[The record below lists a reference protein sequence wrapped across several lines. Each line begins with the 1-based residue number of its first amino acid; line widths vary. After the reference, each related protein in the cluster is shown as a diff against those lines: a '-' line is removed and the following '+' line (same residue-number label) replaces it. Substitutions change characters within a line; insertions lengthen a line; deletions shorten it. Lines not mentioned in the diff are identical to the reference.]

1 MNLDFDFEHDFD
13 SIPMTATITVTCDI
27 IVSHGS
33 YYEPASTE
41 ASDISYTIMC
51 GKVNVTEAILY
62 GADQTAHRELENIV
76 EDKIWEQYEN

>member
-1 MNLDFDFEHDFD
+1 MKMYFDFEHDFD

-33 YYEPASTE
+33 YDEPASTE
-41 ASDISYTIMC
+41 ASDISFTIMC
-51 GKVNVTEAILY
+51 GKVNVTDAILY
-62 GADQTAHRELENIV
+62 GPDQTAHTEIYNTV